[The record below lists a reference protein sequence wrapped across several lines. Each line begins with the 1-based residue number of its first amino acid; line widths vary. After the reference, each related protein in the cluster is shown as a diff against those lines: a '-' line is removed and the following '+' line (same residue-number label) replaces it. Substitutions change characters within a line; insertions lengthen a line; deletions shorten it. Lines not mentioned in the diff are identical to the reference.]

1 MSIQPAPSPFER
13 VPEELLVMIQ
23 EEVLIKNEPDEGSE
37 QTADATSNFFHP
49 SRWYREGGFSML
61 KNLRM
66 ACREYTYLPRLL
78 SDLFKTTRLVS
89 TPPNLRL
96 HQMTDLSVF
105 TTYVRRVV
113 SDPRTYAS
121 VIGLEIGTAELQ
133 SAWTEILLQLSN
145 VGKSYDA
152 VQRLLEIAADI
163 RRCFERAWEH
173 DHSSET
179 SADSLP

>member
-1 MSIQPAPSPFER
+1 MSIQPTPSPFET

-23 EEVLIKNEPDEGSE
+23 EEVLIKSEPDEGSE

-49 SRWYREGGFSML
+49 SIWYREGGFPML

-78 SDLFKTTRLVS
+78 SDLFKTIRLVS

-105 TTYVRRVV
+105 MSKQWHSIHGRTHPSSDSKSIPRNCNSRRRRFCG
-113 SDPRTYAS
+113 SFQTS
-121 VIGLEIGTAELQ
+121 VCH
-133 SAWTEILLQLSN
+133 TEEW
-145 VGKSYDA
+145 KSTL
-152 VQRLLEIAADI
+152 R
-163 RRCFERAWEH
+163 
-173 DHSSET
+173 
-179 SADSLP
+179 